1 MSKTQDNIFDDSLKG
16 KLAHEKSTPN
26 NDVWSRI
33 EANLNYKEKKQRALL
48 WWTRGIA
55 ASVTLAIAL
64 TTLFDGS
71 MSVMA
76 DHKVRAFTKSL
87 DKSSLTQRA
96 SFASNEA
103 VELNAPIEVF
113 KVEHTNAK
121 GSQPSEYTAKTYHNT
136 ENARVENVSRAQVE
150 PMDLAAKSV
159 EMMAG
164 LLSEPELILSQTLS
178 KTVVINSTQSNE
190 AMDDEW
196 LVFEDSEV
204 ERKRWQTTAAI
215 APVQMNAGNPL
226 NQQVNQLTANEEN
239 YMAEANFL
247 NSMELDY
254 GNSYSTS
261 IQLGYAISKRIVLN
275 TGVSLFNVEGNMN
288 ATYALTETSTSYNT
302 FMMPVAGPAGSSSY
316 EMIEITEEVVQT
328 QNSVDTATHSFRQQY
343 VEIPLTARY
352 QIGDKRIVG
361 FLESGVSTRIGMN
374 YQESVSL
381 NSNDQ
386 ITNQS
391 SFTSAMNAS
400 QFNLLFGGGA
410 KYKIT
415 PSWNISFMPMYRVGV
430 NQQSNPISNANTWSF
445 FTGLGFEF

>member
-1 MSKTQDNIFDDSLKG
+1 M
-16 KLAHEKSTPN
+16 E
-26 NDVWSRI
+26 
-33 EANLNYKEKKQRALL
+33 
-48 WWTRGIA
+48 
-55 ASVTLAIAL
+55 
-64 TTLFDGS
+64 
-71 MSVMA
+71 
-76 DHKVRAFTKSL
+76 
-87 DKSSLTQRA
+87 
-96 SFASNEA
+96 
-103 VELNAPIEVF
+103 
-113 KVEHTNAK
+113 
-121 GSQPSEYTAKTYHNT
+121 
-136 ENARVENVSRAQVE
+136 
-150 PMDLAAKSV
+150 LAAKSV

-164 LLSEPELILSQTLS
+164 LLGEPELVLSQTLS
-178 KTVVINSTQSNE
+178 NTEIIYSTKSNG

-204 ERKRWQTTAAI
+204 ERKRWQTTAAF
-215 APVQMNAGNPL
+215 APVQMNSGNPL
-226 NQQVNQLTANEEN
+226 NQQVNQLSASDEN

-275 TGVSLFNVEGNMN
+275 TGVSLFNVEGNMD

-352 QIGDKRIVG
+352 RIGDKRIVG

-374 YQESVSL
+374 YQESVAL

-386 ITNQS
+386 IANQS